1 MARVL
6 FLLLIAAAL
15 LEPAEGQCTDKWK
28 LKKCTRKAL
37 KGKCLA
43 TCTTKKCRK
52 TRRKC
57 KGTCNSC
64 DMPLSPPAPPSPPP
78 SSPPPPPSPPCVDDA
93 TYFLGYDCA
102 GWAYDCPITDDRA
115 ITSFSMCTPSEYS
128 DTCDFAFDG
137 ECDDG
142 LVGSLYDSCEAGTD
156 LTDCG
161 MPANGNG
168 VFVGPDNVPCEV
180 QCPMS
185 PRNAPPPSTDVATP
199 PPPSLCR
206 VPMSHAPGWWW
217 GPTTIGYYYSA
228 AEMFAVRYACPASCG
243 MCTDTSLT
251 CADNA
256 TYTDPLGYDCAGW
269 AMDCPI
275 TDPLTIV
282 AAASCEGPSYF
293 GGFAPTLVGND
304 GVACEVQR
312 PTSATSD
319 APALCRALLTSA
331 HPPRNPGGWLRP
343 RWRRQLLQRLV
354 HVRRSL
360 RVPRLLQ
367 LYGMLSAGSLSS
379 AFDSVACQ
387 RARPSRNRKR

>member
-1 MARVL
+1 MAAEQRRNLFSSTRQQTTMARVL

-180 QCPMS
+180 QCPILMHGAMS
-185 PRNAPPPSTDVATP
+185 PATLYI
-199 PPPSLCR
+199 SKGQGSA
-206 VPMSHAPGWWW
+206 SH
-217 GPTTIGYYYSA
+217 
-228 AEMFAVRYACPASCG
+228 PA
-243 MCTDTSLT
+243 
-251 CADNA
+251 
-256 TYTDPLGYDCAGW
+256 
-269 AMDCPI
+269 
-275 TDPLTIV
+275 
-282 AAASCEGPSYF
+282 
-293 GGFAPTLVGND
+293 
-304 GVACEVQR
+304 
-312 PTSATSD
+312 
-319 APALCRALLTSA
+319 
-331 HPPRNPGGWLRP
+331 
-343 RWRRQLLQRLV
+343 
-354 HVRRSL
+354 
-360 RVPRLLQ
+360 
-367 LYGMLSAGSLSS
+367 
-379 AFDSVACQ
+379 
-387 RARPSRNRKR
+387 